1 MRLILLCLVFLF
13 SSVFA
18 KNVYISVES
27 TKNEINVKLHN
38 KSHFDITFKYD
49 PKYKNLYPLDDL
61 PLKGTLKAN
70 SKRIVGKFMKGVGK
84 YSLSNHYKW
93 VVGNKIVLHNDGY
106 LYALPYKK
114 GTTRIVTQGFNGV
127 FSHKGDSQYAVDF
140 NHKTGDRVYASRGGI
155 VVMMKADGKKGGTLK
170 KFYSEANFITI
181 KHDDGTYG
189 KYNHLAYNGVKV
201 KVGQK
206 IKRGQFIGIS
216 GNTGYT
222 NGEHLHFIVYKPKNH
237 KSRESI
243 KIKFIAREGIVVY
256 PKRGMKL
263 TAK

>member
-1 MRLILLCLVFLF
+1 MRFILLFLVFLI

-18 KNVYISVES
+18 KNVYISVEKS
-27 TKNEINVKLHN
+27 TNEIIVNLHN
-38 KSHFDITFKYD
+38 KNHFDITFKYA
-49 PKYKNLYPLDDL
+49 PKYTNLYPLDNL
-61 PLKGTLKAN
+61 PLSGTLKAK
-70 SKRIVGKFMKGVGK
+70 SKRVVGKFMVGVGK
-84 YSLSNHYKW
+84 YSLNHKYKW
-93 VVGNKIVLHNDGY
+93 VVGNKNVLHNDKY

-114 GTTRIVTQGFNGV
+114 GTFKFVTQGFNGV

-140 NHKTGDRVYASRGGI
+140 NLKTGDRVYASRDGL
-155 VVMMKADGKKGGTLK
+155 VVMTKADGKKGGALK

-189 KYNHLAYNGVKV
+189 KYNHLAHNGVKV

-222 NGEHLHFIVYKPKNH
+222 NGEHLHFIVYKPKDY

-243 KIKFIAREGIVVY
+243 KIKFIAREGIVIY